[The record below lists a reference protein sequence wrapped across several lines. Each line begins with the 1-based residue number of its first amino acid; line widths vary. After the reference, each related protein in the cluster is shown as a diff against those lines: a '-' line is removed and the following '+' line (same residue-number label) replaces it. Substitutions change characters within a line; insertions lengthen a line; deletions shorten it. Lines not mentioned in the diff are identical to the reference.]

1 MRLDKKFVEP
11 CGAIPSRAFAGQMCS
26 GTGCTL
32 GFPTSPSPLVQA
44 CSLAVHIG
52 AFQARKPSHKG
63 VILRYSK
70 RCALAMG
77 KAGLP

>member
-44 CSLAVHIG
+44 CSLLVKEALLVM
-52 AFQARKPSHKG
+52 
-63 VILRYSK
+63 RYS
-70 RCALAMG
+70 RAHRRIPSTQTVTQGGHFAL
-77 KAGLP
+77 L